1 MADVTNPVARRAAI
15 LIANT
20 TGTPEEIATALDAA
34 GMLQRP
40 AERINGAY
48 PLWVR
53 PTALGVAI
61 DAHPLVSALVRG
73 LAAEVAE
80 DGDEVVAELVT
91 IAEASGPERDAMVEQ
106 LLERLGGTDA
116 RYAARD
122 ARHMAE
128 VLLQAVGP
136 VLPQQQD
143 RRAA

>member
-1 MADVTNPVARRAAI
+1 MSTMNPVARRAAI
-15 LIANT
+15 LITNT
-20 TGTPEEIATALDAA
+20 SGTPQEIAAALDAA

-53 PTALGVAI
+53 PTGLGVAI

-80 DGDEVVAELVT
+80 DPDGVVAELAV
-91 IAEASGPERDAMVEQ
+91 IAEASGPEQDAMIEQ

-116 RYAARD
+116 RYAAAD
-122 ARHMAE
+122 ARRLAE
-128 VLLQAVGP
+128 LLLSIVGP
-136 VLPQQQD
+136 GLPQQ
-143 RRAA
+143 RRAS